1 MEIAFWICLFIVFY
15 TYLGYGITLCAIL
28 CIKRMAGKIRT
39 EPRLPEHDEDL
50 PDVTL
55 MVCAYNEQDVVDMKL
70 ENTRQMDYPKDKL
83 HLLWVTD
90 GSNDQTNERLS
101 AYPDVEVLYQP
112 QRQGK
117 TAALNRG
124 IAHAQTSIV
133 IMTDANTCL
142 NPGAVREI
150 VRLFQDP
157 TVGCVAGEKRV
168 MQRTEDQMAAKGEG
182 IYWKYES
189 RLKRWDDELYS
200 AMGAAGELCAIRKEL
215 YQPMPADTLLD
226 DFIMSMR
233 LLPMGYRIAYTA
245 EAYAMEYGSADLAE
259 ESKRKRRIAAG
270 GLQSIARLWPLLN
283 VFRHPLVTFQYVSHR
298 VLRWSI
304 TPFALVAVAVLNV
317 LLVLTNAGSIY
328 TLIWLLQLLFYGCA
342 TAGWWLE
349 RHGKKVTV
357 CYVAYYFVFMN
368 TQVFRGISYL
378 MNHRNSGAW
387 EKARRG

>member
-1 MEIAFWICLFIVFY
+1 
-15 TYLGYGITLCAIL
+15 
-28 CIKRMAGKIRT
+28 
-39 EPRLPEHDEDL
+39 
-50 PDVTL
+50 
-55 MVCAYNEQDVVDMKL
+55 MKL

-124 IAHAQTSIV
+124 IAHARTSIV

-142 NPGAVREI
+142 NKDAIREM

-304 TPFALVAVAVLNV
+304 TPFALIAVAVLNV
-317 LLVLTNAGSIY
+317 LLVLGNAGGIY

>member
-15 TYLGYGITLCAIL
+15 TYLGYGITLYAIL
-28 CIKRMAGKIRT
+28 CIKRMSGKIRT
-39 EPRLPEHDEDL
+39 EPQLPEHDEDL

-124 IAHAQTSIV
+124 IAHARTSIV

-142 NPGAVREI
+142 NKGAIREM

-304 TPFALVAVAVLNV
+304 TPFALIAVAVLNV
-317 LLVLTNAGSIY
+317 LLVLGNAGGIY